1 MSIAYERT
9 DKFYD
14 MRVPLAQN
22 YVANHIVNHN
32 TGIGKGRVVAAA
44 IRYAHRTGKVP
55 VFVTEKPDLFGD
67 MWRDLHDIGWPQALG
82 RPINMFMTNSG
93 ARIPL
98 DEKAVEWVAARN
110 AAKDAGEPIPPM
122 EGHFSKSQ
130 TPETSSKRMAAIL
143 SGDETP
149 DVVFTTYDQM
159 NSVRGQETDRRS
171 FLRRIAPR
179 AFLILDEAHNAGGQ
193 GEQLFEEKDKAAP
206 RSVVFRDAV
215 TAANSVL
222 YSSAT
227 YAKSPK
233 VMDLFSRT
241 DMAKAVEDPKDLAE
255 LIEKGGIPL
264 QQVVSQML
272 SDAGQYMRRERSFEG
287 VTYEP
292 EIVPVDEASYE
303 TFTDALG
310 TIFRFDRSFAK
321 ERAEIAQSIAKELGA
336 GIGKDSGT
344 GEGAASSTTFSAI
357 MHNAISQMVL
367 SIKAKGAA
375 QRAIQSLKANEKPV
389 IALSATMESFLTDM
403 AEALGLKPGDPIN
416 ADFGDVLRRYMER
429 TRRVTIKMPD
439 DTKKHVMIPLSD
451 MSPGARADF
460 EDASKFLKGI
470 AMPGLPL
477 SPIDAIRSELQK
489 AGYSVRE
496 ITGRS
501 LMIDYSGIDE
511 SPLGDN
517 AHISNPPVLAK
528 RPEGERGST
537 GKRLTIKAFNDGTLD
552 AVILNR
558 SGSTGVSMHASE
570 FFKDRRKR
578 RMILVQADP
587 NIDTHM
593 QMLGRIH
600 RTGQVE
606 LPAYTQLAAD
616 IPAEV
621 RPTAVLMGKMAS
633 LNANTTASRKS
644 KFTGESVDFMN
655 KYGDLVAAQ
664 VLSEP
669 EMMQAAATLDVDLK
683 NDNGEVMP
691 GLIAKVTG
699 RLTLLRQKEQQ
710 AIIDRITEDY
720 RALIARLD
728 AEGLNDLEAK
738 SVDLQARVVETKE
751 IKPATGSSPFT
762 SAVNLDKVSVKA
774 QGRAM
779 APGEVLSELGGRLDQ
794 PTNAD
799 GDFAAELRSLSAI
812 AEQRRRA
819 MVGQVTQAAQIY
831 AKKQVAALKKADA
844 IAKAQDAANA
854 NLARWQYTA
863 NRATPGTIIG
873 INFAGDDTPAIVL
886 DFRFKGKDGSNP
898 VSLAQWVLD
907 LALPNQLRTLS
918 IPASQVYTDAF
929 PKGEKDKG
937 GLTISSETFA
947 PAMVEAQ
954 FENARKEGRETRFI
968 FTGNILAAFDQADGR
983 GQIINFT
990 MEDGSTQ
997 AGILMNRKFD
1007 PADFMAGRAIRFK
1020 TGAQALAFL
1029 DKFPRGEIAS
1039 KDNIITVR
1047 TAGGRYEFDLPAA
1060 KATGGRFFTDA
1071 RVRQAYDG
1079 WEKRG
1084 SRMRATVPG
1093 PTARAM
1099 IDAMMEI
1106 GAAFETRE
1114 NQAAAQEIVNAD
1126 AKAPQMAQAAPK
1138 GWGYV
1143 EAADPISE
1151 AEIAKIRADVDRIIS
1166 TVLPHGVA
1174 EARVVDKIELGDHE
1188 AGAVSRSG
1196 GAVEAPHIMGLF
1208 SGRPGM
1214 ADLIEVAVDSHHP
1227 KNTTYHEAWHSA
1239 QHIGLA
1245 TEQELAVLRSPAE
1258 AERLRRFAE
1267 GNKGPQ
1273 GARQMSQVELEAN
1286 YFGAYAEALDE
1297 GRAPP
1302 RIHPRSMRIFER
1314 LYELLRRLRNYF
1326 AGRGF
1331 QTTEDIIR
1339 RFQSGEMARRPF
1351 WDRGASRLYGDE
1363 AYAARFPQVGDQ
1375 SPRHFNERSLKQR
1388 LQDKAAHIPDRVDSV
1403 EAILD
1408 MHTRVDAVAKELADG
1423 RRIAP
1428 DVDPYKAKRLLP
1440 GRTAA
1445 SQANFRRD
1453 YLEPLVHD
1461 AKAARLTLQDI
1472 AEWLYARHAPERNAA
1487 MDAVDPNNAGRGS
1500 GITDDMAGE
1509 IIDRL
1514 TNDGKAGALANIE
1527 QRVAA
1532 IREHNIS
1539 LGEDA
1544 GLLSEEQANEL
1555 RAQYQNYVPLKGWDD
1570 PALEPESA
1578 RELRAG
1584 GGMRV
1589 AGREFRHAFGRRTV
1603 PSDPLSNLINDSYRM
1618 IDRAEKNRALNAVWR
1633 FFRSIPSD
1641 ERQGIVALDKGKMVK
1656 TLDPQTG
1663 MMVWREEAAWRFREN
1678 VVPLKIGG
1686 KPHYLVFEDP
1696 EIAKAFMRTSAYQ
1709 LPFILKQ
1716 MGQIINTAKS
1726 MWTHWNPDF
1735 MIRHFFLRYPIE
1747 GASNAGENGIGAVVR
1762 SFKGYPGG
1770 PAYRAI
1776 RRHAELDE
1784 AGRNAAIARLSDPNV
1799 TEADKWLGYYEE
1811 LRRSGGLMNWADFGG
1826 VDRVRTKL
1834 DRALATMDRNPAR
1847 AALAYGRGV
1856 HEALNIITSAMDN
1869 AQRLAAYV
1877 DARKNGAS
1885 RVDAAMAAREATV
1898 DFALKGTLGNYLTLM
1913 WPFANTAA
1921 QTASRMTRATIRSK
1935 KAMAGVLSSW
1945 VALGLS
1951 AGLFAYL
1958 FGGNDKDG
1966 TPFIEKIGDW
1976 TRRLNLVI
1984 PFGPRD
1990 DKGRPYMLT
1999 ISLPY
2004 NYALPFTIGQTIAAL
2019 IMKSQGRSKQKASH
2033 IFGNLTHSAL
2043 EAFTPVAQEN
2053 SMLGK
2058 AMPELYRPFHH
2069 VSSNKN
2075 WYGGPVHPNEEPW
2088 NRGRPKAERSFRNT
2102 PEAWKMLAR
2111 GLNNYTGFDAHPED
2125 YREVMSYFT
2134 STMQGVVARAGTAAG
2149 DAMRG
2154 EKPDPTDVPILHA
2167 LIGGGKQY
2175 DAADRRAYFDAR
2187 DTKYSAENKSKN
2199 LMKDASMA
2207 PDGAERAAKFR
2218 AENQKDIV
2226 GAKAFHSADAQRRA
2240 LMKQMDRVKAD
2251 ESLSAD
2257 ERNRRIKVLQ
2267 DRELEIMRRARAMT
2281 GD

>member
-1 MSIAYERT
+1 
-9 DKFYD
+9 
-14 MRVPLAQN
+14 
-22 YVANHIVNHN
+22 
-32 TGIGKGRVVAAA
+32 
-44 IRYAHRTGKVP
+44 

-67 MWRDLHDIGWPQALG
+67 MWRDLHDIGWPQYLG

-93 ARIPL
+93 IRLPL

-110 AAKDAGEPIPPM
+110 AAKDAGEPLPPL
-122 EGHFSKSQ
+122 EGQFSKSQ
-130 TPETSSKRMAAIL
+130 TPETSAKRMAAIL
-143 SGDETP
+143 AGEDTP

-159 NSVRGQETDRRS
+159 NSVRGQETDRRA
-171 FLRRIAPR
+171 FLRRVAPK

-206 RSVVFRDAV
+206 RSVVFREAV

-255 LIEKGGIPL
+255 LIDKGGIPL
-264 QQVVSQML
+264 QQIVSQML

-292 EIVPVDEASYE
+292 EIVPVDEESYE

-310 TIFRFDRSFAK
+310 TIFRFDRSFAM
-321 ERAEIAQSIAKELGA
+321 ERTEIAQAIAAELGA
-336 GIGKDSGT
+336 GTGKDNGI
-344 GEGAASSTTFSAI
+344 GEGGASSVTFSAI

-375 QRAIQSLKANEKPV
+375 QRAIQAIEAGEKPV
-389 IALSATMESFLTDM
+389 IALSATMESFLGDM

-451 MSPGARADF
+451 MSPEARANF

-470 AMPGLPL
+470 EMPGLPL

-501 LMIDYSGIDE
+501 LMIDYTGDE
-511 SPLGDN
+511 
-517 AHISNPPVLAK
+517 PVLAK

-537 GKRLTIKAFNDGTLD
+537 GKRLTIKSFNDGKLD

-655 KYGDLVAAQ
+655 KYGDLVTAQ

-669 EMMQAAATLDVDLK
+669 EMLGTVTTLDVALK
-683 NDNGEVMP
+683 NDNGEIIP

-699 RLTLLRQKEQQ
+699 RLTLLRPKEQQ
-710 AIIDRITEDY
+710 ALIDRITEEY
-720 RALIARLD
+720 KQLIARLD

-738 SVDLQARVVETKE
+738 SIDLQARVVETKE
-751 IKPATGSSPFT
+751 IKPATGTSPFT

-779 APGEVLSELGGRLDQ
+779 APGEVLSELADRLDQ
-794 PTNAD
+794 QANPD
-799 GDFAAELRSLSAI
+799 GDFASELRNLA
-812 AEQRRRA
+812 AAGEQRRRA
-819 MVGQVTQAAQIY
+819 MMSRVTEAAQVY
-831 AKKQVAALKKADA
+831 AKKQIAALKKADA
-844 IAKAQDAANA
+844 IAKAQDQANA

-863 NRATPGTIIG
+863 NRATPGAIIG
-873 INFAGDDTPAIVL
+873 ISFAGDDTPAIVL
-886 DFRFKGKDGSNP
+886 DFRFKGKEGSNP

-929 PKGEKDKG
+929 PKGDKDKG
-937 GLTISSETFA
+937 GLTISRDMFA

-983 GQIINFT
+983 GQIVNFT

-997 AGILMNRKFD
+997 PGILMNRKFD

-1039 KDNIITVR
+1039 KDNVITVR
-1047 TAGGRYEFDLPAA
+1047 TASGRYEFDLPSA

-1071 RVRQAYDG
+1071 RVRQVYDG

-1084 SRMRATVPG
+1084 SRMRATVNG
-1093 PTARAM
+1093 PTARALV
-1099 IDAMMEI
+1099 DAMMDL

-1114 NQAAAQEIVNAD
+1114 NQAAAQELINAD
-1126 AKAPQMAQAAPK
+1126 AKAPQMAQAARSDKSWALGPEK
-1138 GWGYV
+1138 TKLRDIDRIYQDV
-1143 EAADPISE
+1143 E
-1151 AEIAKIRADVDRIIS
+1151 RIIS
-1166 TVLPHGVA
+1166 SVLP
-1174 EARVVDKIELGDHE
+1174 E
-1188 AGAVSRSG
+1188 GAVNLDVMDGLVPFDDPAALQQSG
-1196 GAVEAPHIMGLF
+1196 SKNVADGATGMYFSDGVE
-1208 SGRPGM
+1208 R
-1214 ADLIEVAVDSHHP
+1214 LIQVGTASDDTKS
-1227 KNTTYHEAWHSA
+1227 TAYHEAWHA
-1239 QHIGLA
+1239 VQDLGLA
-1245 TEQELAVLRSPAE
+1245 SAREINILRSPAE
-1258 AERLRRFAE
+1258 RKRLQRYADKK
-1267 GNKGPQ
+1267 NLN
-1273 GARQMSQVELEAN
+1273 GAAMSQAELEAN
-1286 YFGAYAEALDE
+1286 FFGDYAAAMDRGEP
-1297 GRAPP
+1297 PP
-1302 RIHPRSMRIFER
+1302 RLHASSMGVFAR
-1314 LYELLRRLRNYF
+1314 LYDLIRRIRNYF
-1326 AGRGF
+1326 RGLGAEI
-1331 QTTEDIIR
+1331 TEDIAA
-1339 RFQSGEMARRPF
+1339 RFQRGEMRDRPF
-1351 WDRGASRLYGDE
+1351 WDRGESRLYGED
-1363 AYAARFPQVGDQ
+1363 ARAPARFAQAAPTPPEERYFG
-1375 SPRHFNERSLKQR
+1375 PRPLTERIAHKMAR
-1388 LQDKAAHIPDRVDSV
+1388 LPDSTDRV

-1408 MHTRVDAVAKELADG
+1408 FNAPVEVTAKELADG

-1428 DVDPYKAKRLLP
+1428 EIDPYKAKRLLP

-1445 SQANFRRD
+1445 TQDNFKRD
-1453 YLEPLVHD
+1453 YLEPLVHA
-1461 AKAARLTLQDI
+1461 AKASKLTLQDI
-1472 AEWLYARHAPERNAA
+1472 AEWLYAQHAPERNAA
-1487 MDAVDPNNAGRGS
+1487 MDQVDPKNSGKGS
-1500 GITDDMAGE
+1500 GITDAEAGR

-1514 TNDGKAGALANIE
+1514 TAEGKAGSLENIAR
-1527 QRVAA
+1527 RVAE
-1532 IREHNIS
+1532 IREYNLDLAES
-1539 LGEDA
+1539 A
-1544 GLLSEEQANEL
+1544 GLMSEEQANEL
-1555 RAQYQNYVPLKGWDD
+1555 RSQYENYVPLKGWDD
-1570 PALEPESA
+1570 PSLAPDEA
-1578 RELRAG
+1578 AAVRKDYVG
-1584 GGMRV
+1584 GRMRV
-1589 AGREFRHAFGRRTV
+1589 AGREFIHAFGRKTI
-1603 PSDPLSNLINDSYRM
+1603 PSDPLSNLINDTYRM
-1618 IDRAEKNRALNAVWR
+1618 IDRAEKNRALNTIWK
-1633 FFRSIPSD
+1633 FFRSIDPD
-1641 ERQGIVALDKGKMVK
+1641 VRDGIVKMDKGRMVK
-1656 TLDPQTG
+1656 ALDPQTG

-1696 EIAKAFMRTSAYQ
+1696 ELAKAFMRTSAYQ

-1716 MGQIINTAKS
+1716 MGQIVNTAKS

-1735 MIRHFFLRYPIE
+1735 VVRHFFVRYPIE
-1747 GASNAGENGIGAVVR
+1747 GASNAGEHGFMAALR

-1776 RRHAELDE
+1776 RRHQKLDE
-1784 AGRNAAIARLSDPNV
+1784 AGRAAAIARLSDPNA
-1799 TEADKWLGYYEE
+1799 TMDEKWLGYYEE
-1811 LRRSGGLMNWADFGG
+1811 LRRNGGLMNWADFGG
-1826 VDRVRTKL
+1826 VDRVRKRL
-1834 DRALATMDRNPAR
+1834 DSSLATLSSNPAR
-1847 AALAYGRGV
+1847 AALAYGRAV
-1856 HEALNIITSAMDN
+1856 HEGLNIITSAMDN

-1877 DARKNGAS
+1877 DARQAGAG

-1898 DFALKGTLGNYLTLM
+1898 DFARKGLLANYMTL
-1913 WPFANTAA
+1913 WKPFANTAA
-1921 QTASRMTRATIRSK
+1921 QTASRMVRATRRSK
-1935 KAMAGVLSSW
+1935 GAMLGVLSSW

-1958 FGGNDKDG
+1958 FGGDDKDG
-1966 TPFIEKIGDW
+1966 KPFIEKIGDW
-1976 TRRLNLVI
+1976 TRRLNITI
-1984 PFGPRD
+1984 PFGLRD

-1999 ISLPY
+1999 LPMPY

-2019 IMKSQGRSKQKASH
+2019 IMKAMGRSKEKLSH
-2033 IFGNLTHSAL
+2033 IIGNLMHSAL

-2053 SMLGK
+2053 SLLGK
-2058 AMPELYRPFHH
+2058 ALPELSMPFLH
-2069 VSSNKN
+2069 VATNKN
-2075 WYGGPVHPNEEPW
+2075 WYGGIVHPNDDRW
-2088 NRGRPKAERSFRNT
+2088 TRGLPQSEVAFRNT

-2111 GLNNYTGFDAHPED
+2111 TMHTYTGFDAHPED

-2134 STMQGVVARAGTAAG
+2134 STLQGVAARAGTAAR
-2149 DAMRG
+2149 DAASG
-2154 EKPDPTDVPILHA
+2154 EKPDPTDVPVLHA
-2167 LIGGGKQY
+2167 LIAGGKQY
-2175 DAADRRAYFDAR
+2175 DASDRRDYFEGRDRAYSADNRAKKLRKDATKSPSDADKAR
-2187 DTKYSAENKSKN
+2187 DYQSENAKEI
-2199 LMKDASMA
+2199 A
-2207 PDGAERAAKFR
+2207 GAETFR
-2218 AENQKDIV
+2218 STDAMR
-2226 GAKAFHSADAQRRA
+2226 GA
-2240 LMKQMDRVKAD
+2240 LTKQMDRVKED
-2251 ESLSAD
+2251 KSILPD
-2257 ERNRRIKVLQ
+2257 ERNRRIQVLQ
-2267 DRELEIMRRARAMT
+2267 QRELEVMRRARAMT
-2281 GD
+2281 GE